1 MSENN
6 PLSKA
11 RKFWQALR
19 KDKDTPKHQS
29 KPIELANDLSH
40 LDEDELEYRKQALK
54 CMLES
59 NVARQQGAR
68 RHRRPTMEPG
78 QRVAIIDGE
87 LVSDDGI
94 VIDADFIHGRVLLAI
109 DGMSEP
115 VWLPFG
121 YVAAIEY

>member
-11 RKFWQALR
+11 RKFWRALTS
-19 KDKDTPKHQS
+19 DEESVNLESQPV
-29 KPIELANDLSH
+29 ELANDLSH

-68 RHRRPTMEPG
+68 RHRRPTMESG
-78 QRVAIIDGE
+78 QRVAIIDGQLIGE
-87 LVSDDGI
+87 EGTV
-94 VIDADFIHGRVLLAI
+94 VDADFIHGRVQLEIAGI
-109 DGMSEP
+109 SEP
-115 VWLPFG
+115 VWLPFSC
-121 YVAAIEY
+121 VATT